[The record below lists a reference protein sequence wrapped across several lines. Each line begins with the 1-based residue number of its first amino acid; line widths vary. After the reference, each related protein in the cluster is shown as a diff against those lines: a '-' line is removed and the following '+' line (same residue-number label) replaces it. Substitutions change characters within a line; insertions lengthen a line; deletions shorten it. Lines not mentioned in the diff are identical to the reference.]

1 MAVTQ
6 SQVDALEAALMSG
19 ERVVQDGEKRIE
31 YRSVQEVRNALEYAR
46 REMERQAGNV
56 STRRVA
62 LFTR

>member
-19 ERVVQDGEKRIE
+19 ELIVQDGEKRIQ
-31 YRSVQEVRNALEYAR
+31 YRNVNELRNALEYAR
-46 REMERQAGNV
+46 RDLERQAGNV
-56 STRRVA
+56 TTRRVA